1 MRKSKNKRVIF
12 QPTAYKAMQT
22 GINEI
27 ANVVRPTL
35 GPLPRM
41 VAFERNTK
49 NERPEILD
57 DGGTIVR
64 RIIALRNKDQDMGAM
79 FLRHVLWQQHEK
91 SGDGTATTA
100 VLFQSIFNQG
110 VRYITTGGNPMM
122 MRKHIEKGMEMV
134 MDELKNMATTLEGQ
148 LKITEVAESIC
159 YDHEMAGI
167 LGEVF
172 DFLGEFGHLEI
183 RSGRSRQIEREY
195 VTGTFYKMPLF
206 TAEMIKDR
214 DKMMAYAEDVPIF
227 VSDLDFDEPAQFA
240 PLLRVAGEAGI
251 KALAIIA
258 NHVSD
263 SGVAFLLNISRN
275 PEKFQAFAVD
285 APIPEDG
292 QPVLLEDIAI
302 QLGAKPFFKAF
313 GSTAEGVT
321 LEDLGHA
328 RRAWADKEYFGFV
341 NGRGSPQ
348 DVRKRIDELKK
359 RYDAA
364 KDVEA
369 RNKVRVRIGKLL
381 GGSATLWA
389 GGNSELDIE
398 MRKARL
404 ERTVEA
410 MRGALLKGIVPGGGV
425 ALLACRHTMQRM
437 AAQANDE
444 DEGFAYR
451 TLARALE
458 EPARVIIQNAGGDPN
473 VIIDRI
479 DKAGPGMGFDV
490 RTEKIVNM
498 AEVGIVDAVA
508 VTMDAVHQAFASA
521 ALALTVDT
529 LIHHKK
535 PETVFNT

>member
-1 MRKSKNKRVIF
+1 MKKSKNNRVIF
-12 QPTAYKAMQT
+12 QPTAYQAIQK
-22 GINEI
+22 GINQM

-64 RIIALRNKDQDMGAM
+64 RIIALPNRDQDMGAM

-100 VLFQSIFNQG
+100 VLFQSAFNQG

-122 MRKHIEKGMEMV
+122 VRRHLEKGMQIII
-134 MDELKNMATTLEGQ
+134 DELKSMATPLEGQ
-148 LKITEVAESIC
+148 QKIAQVAESIC
-159 YDHEMAGI
+159 YDPEMAGI

-172 DFLGEFGHLEI
+172 DFLGEFGHMEI
-183 RSGRSRQIEREY
+183 RNGRTRQIEREY

-214 DKMMAYAEDVPIF
+214 DKLMAYAEDVPVF
-227 VSDLDFDEPAQFA
+227 VSDLDFDEPGQFNS
-240 PLLRVAGEAGI
+240 LLRMAGESGI
-251 KALAIIA
+251 KNLAIIA
-258 NHVSD
+258 NHVSE
-263 SGVAFLLNISRN
+263 SAVAFLLSISRN
-275 PEKFQAFAVD
+275 PQGFQAFAVD

-292 QPVLLEDIAI
+292 QPVILEDIAL

-321 LEDLGHA
+321 VEDLGHA

-341 NGRGSPQ
+341 NGKGSPK
-348 DVRKRIDELKK
+348 DVRKRIEELKK
-359 RYDAA
+359 RYEAA

-381 GGSATLWA
+381 GGSVTVWV

-398 MRKARL
+398 MRRARL

-410 MRGALLKGIVPGGGV
+410 MRGALLNGTVPGGGV
-425 ALLACRHTMQRM
+425 ALLACRPSMLRM
-437 AAQANDE
+437 AAKAKDE
-444 DEGFAYR
+444 DEKFAYR

-458 EPARVIIQNAGGDPN
+458 EPARAIIENAGGDPD

-479 DKAGPGMGFDV
+479 DKAGAGKGFDV
-490 RTEKIVNM
+490 RTEKIVDM
-498 AEVGIVDAVA
+498 AAVGIVDAASVLTA
-508 VTMDAVHQAFASA
+508 AVHQAFASV

>member
-1 MRKSKNKRVIF
+1 MKKSKNSRVIF
-12 QPTAYKAMQT
+12 QPTAYKAMQN
-22 GINEI
+22 GINQM
-27 ANVVRPTL
+27 ANIVRPTL

-64 RIIALRNKDQDMGAM
+64 RIIALPNRDQDMGAM

-91 SGDGTATTA
+91 AGDGTATTA
-100 VLFQSIFNQG
+100 VLFQSAFNQG

-122 MRKHIEKGMEMV
+122 VRRHLEKGMEIII
-134 MDELKNMATTLEGQ
+134 DELKTMATPLEGQ
-148 LKITEVAESIC
+148 QKIAQVAESIC
-159 YDHEMAGI
+159 YDPEMAGI
-167 LGEVF
+167 LGEIF
-172 DFLGEFGHLEI
+172 DYLGEFGHLEI
-183 RSGRSRQIEREY
+183 RNGRGRQIEREY

-214 DKMMAYAEDVPIF
+214 DKMMAYAEDVPVF
-227 VSDLDFDEPAQFA
+227 VSDLDFDEAGQFNS
-240 PLLRVAGEAGI
+240 LLRMAGESGI
-251 KALAIIA
+251 KNLAIVA

-263 SGVAFLLNISRN
+263 SAVAFLLSISRN
-275 PEKFQAFAVD
+275 PQKFQAWAVD

-292 QPVLLEDIAI
+292 VPVILEDIAM

-321 LEDLGHA
+321 VEDLGHA

-341 NGRGSPQ
+341 NGKGSPK
-348 DVRKRIDELKK
+348 DVRQRIDELKK
-359 RYDAA
+359 RYEAA

-369 RNKVRVRIGKLL
+369 RNKIRVRIGKLL
-381 GGSATLWA
+381 GGSATVWV

-398 MRKARL
+398 MRRARL

-410 MRGALLKGIVPGGGV
+410 MRGALLKGTVPGGGV
-425 ALLACRHTMQRM
+425 ALLACRPSMLRM
-437 AAQANDE
+437 AAQAKDE
-444 DEGFAYR
+444 DERFAYR

-458 EPARVIIQNAGGDPN
+458 EPARAIIENAGADPD

-479 DKAGPGMGFDV
+479 DKAGAGKGFDV
-490 RTEKIVNM
+490 RTEKIVDM
-498 AEVGIVDAVA
+498 AGVGIVDAASVTTAA
-508 VTMDAVHQAFASA
+508 VYQAFASV

>member
-1 MRKSKNKRVIF
+1 MKKSKNNRVIF

-22 GINEI
+22 GINQMAE
-27 ANVVRPTL
+27 VVRPTL

-64 RIIALRNKDQDMGAM
+64 RIIALPNRDQDMGAM

-91 SGDGTATTA
+91 AGDGTATTA
-100 VLFQSIFNQG
+100 VLFQSAFNQG

-122 MRKHIEKGMEMV
+122 VRRHFEKGLEIIIG
-134 MDELKNMATTLEGQ
+134 ELKAMATPLEGQ
-148 LKITEVAESIC
+148 QKIAEVAQSIC
-159 YDHEMAGI
+159 YDSEMAGF
-167 LGEVF
+167 LGEIF
-172 DFLGEFGHLEI
+172 DYVGEFGHLEI

-206 TAEMIKDR
+206 TGEMIKDR
-214 DKMMAYAEDVPIF
+214 ERMMAYAEDVPVF
-227 VSDLDFDEPAQFA
+227 VSDLDFDDAGQFNS
-240 PLLRVAGEAGI
+240 LLRMAGEAGI
-251 KALAIIA
+251 KNLAIIA

-263 SGVAFLLNISRN
+263 SAVAFLLSISRN
-275 PEKFQAFAVD
+275 PQKFQAWAVD
-285 APIPEDG
+285 APIAEDG
-292 QPVLLEDIAI
+292 QPVILEDIAL

-321 LEDLGHA
+321 IEDLGHA

-341 NGRGSPQ
+341 NGKGSPQ

-359 RYDAA
+359 RYEAA
-364 KDVEA
+364 KDVES

-381 GGSATLWA
+381 GGSVTVWV

-410 MRGALLKGIVPGGGV
+410 MRGALLKGTVPGGGV
-425 ALLACRHTMQRM
+425 ALLACRPTMLRM
-437 AAQANDE
+437 AAKAKDE
-444 DEGFAYR
+444 DEKFAYL

-458 EPARVIIQNAGGDPN
+458 EPTRVIIQNAGCDPD

-479 DKAGPGMGFDV
+479 DKAGAGMGFDV
-490 RTEKIVNM
+490 RTEKIVDM
-498 AEVGIVDAVA
+498 AGVGIVDAVS
-508 VTMDAVHQAFASA
+508 VTTAAVHQAFASV

-529 LIHHKK
+529 LIHRKK

>member
-1 MRKSKNKRVIF
+1 
-12 QPTAYKAMQT
+12 
-22 GINEI
+22 
-27 ANVVRPTL
+27 
-35 GPLPRM
+35 
-41 VAFERNTK
+41 
-49 NERPEILD
+49 LD

-64 RIIALRNKDQDMGAM
+64 RIIALPDRDQDMGAM

-91 SGDGTATTA
+91 AGDGTATTA
-100 VLFQSIFNQG
+100 VLFQSAFNQG

-122 MRKHIEKGMEMV
+122 VRRHLEKGMEIII
-134 MDELKNMATTLEGQ
+134 DELKAMATPMEGQ
-148 LKITEVAESIC
+148 KKITEVAESIC
-159 YDHEMAGI
+159 YDPEMAGI
-167 LGEVF
+167 LGEIF
-172 DFLGEFGHLEI
+172 DYLGEFGHLEI
-183 RSGRSRQIEREY
+183 RNGRTRQIEREY

-214 DKMMAYAEDVPIF
+214 DKLMAYAEDVPVF
-227 VSDLDFDEPAQFA
+227 VSDLDFDEPGQFNS
-240 PLLRVAGEAGI
+240 LLRMAGESGI
-251 KALAIIA
+251 KNLAIVA
-258 NHVSD
+258 NHVSE
-263 SGVAFLLNISRN
+263 SAVAFLLSISRN
-275 PEKFQAFAVD
+275 PQGFQAFAVD

-292 QPVLLEDIAI
+292 QPVILEDIAL

-321 LEDLGHA
+321 VEDLGHA

-341 NGRGSPQ
+341 NGKGSPK
-348 DVRKRIDELKK
+348 DVRKRIEELKK

-381 GGSATLWA
+381 GGSVTVWV

-398 MRKARL
+398 MRRERL

-410 MRGALLKGIVPGGGV
+410 MRGALINGTVPGGGV
-425 ALLACRHTMQRM
+425 ALLACRPTMLRM
-437 AAQANDE
+437 AAKAKDE
-444 DEGFAYR
+444 DEKFAYR

-458 EPARVIIQNAGGDPN
+458 EPARAIIENAGGDPD
-473 VIIDRI
+473 VVIDRI
-479 DKAGPGMGFDV
+479 DKAGAGKGFDV
-490 RTEKIVNM
+490 RTEKIVDM
-498 AEVGIVDAVA
+498 AGAGIVDAASVLTAA
-508 VTMDAVHQAFASA
+508 VYQAFASV

>member
-1 MRKSKNKRVIF
+1 MKKAKNKRVIF

-22 GINEI
+22 GINQM
-27 ANVVRPTL
+27 ANIVRPTL

-64 RIIALRNKDQDMGAM
+64 RIIGIPNRDQDMGAM

-91 SGDGTATTA
+91 AGDGTATTA
-100 VLFQSIFNQG
+100 VLFQSAFNQG

-122 MRKHIEKGMEMV
+122 VRRHFEKGMEIII
-134 MDELKNMATTLEGQ
+134 DELKAMATPLEGQ
-148 LKITEVAESIC
+148 KKITEVAESIC
-159 YDHEMAGI
+159 YDPEMAGI
-167 LGEVF
+167 LGEIF
-172 DFLGEFGHLEI
+172 DYLGEFGHLEI
-183 RSGRSRQIEREY
+183 RNGRTRQIEREY

-214 DKMMAYAEDVPIF
+214 DKMMAYAEDVPVF
-227 VSDLDFDEPAQFA
+227 VSDLDFDDASQLN
-240 PLLRVAGEAGI
+240 PLLRMAGEAGI
-251 KALAIIA
+251 KNLAIVA

-263 SGVAFLLNISRN
+263 SAAAFLLSISRN
-275 PEKFQAFAVD
+275 PAKFQAWAVD

-292 QPVLLEDIAI
+292 VPVILEDISL

-321 LEDLGHA
+321 VEDLGHA
-328 RRAWADKEYFGFV
+328 RRAWGDKEYFGFV
-341 NGRGSPQ
+341 NGKGSPK

-359 RYDAA
+359 RYEAA
-364 KDVEA
+364 KDVES

-381 GGSATLWA
+381 GGSATVWV

-398 MRKARL
+398 MRRARL

-410 MRGALLKGIVPGGGV
+410 MRGAILHGTVPGGGV
-425 ALLACRHTMQRM
+425 ALLACRPTMLRM
-437 AAQANDE
+437 AAQAKNE
-444 DEGFAYR
+444 DEKFAYR

-458 EPARVIIQNAGGDPN
+458 EPARAIIENAGGDAD

-479 DKAGPGMGFDV
+479 DKAGPGKGYDV
-490 RTEKIVNM
+490 RTEKIVDM
-498 AEVGIVDAVA
+498 AGVGIVDAVSVTTAA
-508 VTMDAVHQAFASA
+508 VYQAIASV